1 MVSAVF
7 APLMLCRIGK
17 QECFFLFKIWQWFWS
32 MSASFYIIYATETK
46 DTIQNEENGPLN
58 FESKHRISFILPAEI
73 GHRFKNI
80 YITCANF

>member
-1 MVSAVF
+1 
-7 APLMLCRIGK
+7 
-17 QECFFLFKIWQWFWS
+17 

-80 YITCANF
+80 YITCANFEPIVSYQHNFPKDEPNSV